1 MGNPG
6 ASASRGRRR
15 QVSQA
20 RFDAEMAGLASLA
33 EPTRRALYLYVQ
45 AQESPVGREE
55 AAAAVGVPR
64 HTAKFHLDRLAGD
77 GLLQVEF
84 ARRAGRCGPGAGR
97 PAKLY
102 RPAARELTITV
113 PERRYDLAGQLMAH
127 AISHTRSHRMPA
139 TEALDEAARDHGRTL
154 ANRAL
159 TTAGESPSHARLL
172 HAVRQVLDEQGYNT
186 SGDPAGLTLTNCP
199 FRALAAEHTDTIC
212 TMNLAI
218 MKGLL
223 DRLSQLRLAPALHPA
238 TRGCCVRLAAQD
250 TRHVTR
256 RPTPVNDPK

>member
-1 MGNPG
+1 
-6 ASASRGRRR
+6 
-15 QVSQA
+15 
-20 RFDAEMAGLASLA
+20 MAGLASLA

-45 AQESPVGREE
+45 AQESPVSREE

-64 HTAKFHLDRLAGD
+64 HTAKFHLDKLASD
-77 GLLQVEF
+77 GLLQAGF
-84 ARRAGRCGPGAGR
+84 ARRTARRGPGAGR

-102 RPAARELTITV
+102 RPAAPELAITV

-127 AISHTRSHRMPA
+127 AISRARSHRMPV
-139 TEALDEAARDHGRTL
+139 TQALDEATRDHGRTL
-154 ANRAL
+154 ADRARAA
-159 TTAGESPSHARLL
+159 AGESPSHAPLL

-186 SGDPAGLTLTNCP
+186 RGDPAGLTLTNCP

-223 DRLSQLRLAPALHPA
+223 DRLSQLRLAPVLHPA

-250 TRHVTR
+250 TPALNAPPDTRKR
-256 RPTPVNDPK
+256 RPR